1 MKKKDRPTD
10 GGGNWMDTYG
20 DMVTLLLC
28 FFVLLFSMSSLDS
41 KKWEV
46 FVRSI
51 TPDKDISQDDVVLNG
66 EVDENGQIGGS
77 DEIPEA
83 EVDMDTLYLTIAQ
96 MMEDEGINDVTV
108 SRGDGYTFIVFHD
121 NAFFDG
127 DSSQLTAE
135 GKKVIDVFCEAVAP
149 ANSQIQ
155 QVNIMAHTAQGDP
168 DKPNNPR
175 TDRMLSAMR
184 SAEVTI
190 YMQAKDVLDPEKMI
204 DVSYGQ
210 FRPIASNETREGR
223 AQNRRVELLLIDE
236 GADVR
241 SLNEY
246 YEEYTSGINSD
257 STVVVGGQ
265 TDTGEH
271 GFESSDP
278 GAQGTADAEASM
290 MAPLTGE
297 EAQPPA
303 GAEEFQMPLPTG
315 DLAPE
320 GGFPMPFPSA
330 DGAAPADAAAPV
342 DPAAQAAPD
351 VEEGF
356 PMPSSLEVP
365 VSE

>member
-66 EVDENGQIGGS
+66 ELEENGQIGGS

-96 MMEDEGINDVTV
+96 MMEEEGIEDVTV

-135 GKKVIDVFCEAVAP
+135 GRKVMDVFCEAVGP

-168 DKPNNPR
+168 NKPNNPR

-246 YEEYTSGINSD
+246 YEEYTSGINED

-265 TDTGEH
+265 KDTGEH
-271 GFESSDP
+271 GFESTDP
-278 GAQGTADAEASM
+278 GAQGNADAEASM

-297 EAQPPA
+297 EEQLPADA

-315 DLAPE
+315 AVAPE

-330 DGAAPADAAAPV
+330 DGAAQADAAVPV
-342 DPAAQAAPD
+342 QPEVPADTA
-351 VEEGF
+351 GGL

>member
-51 TPDKDISQDDVVLNG
+51 TPDKEIIDDVVING
-66 EVDENGQIGGS
+66 EISDDADSTGLDEL
-77 DEIPEA
+77 PET
-83 EVDMDTLYLTIAQ
+83 EVDMDTLYLTIAE
-96 MMEDEGINDVTV
+96 MMEEEGINDVTV

-135 GKKVIDVFCEAVAP
+135 GRKVMDVFCEAVGP

-190 YMQAKDVLDPEKMI
+190 YMQAKNVLDPEKMI

-246 YEEYTSGINSD
+246 YEEYTSGINED
-257 STVVVGGQ
+257 STVIVGGQ

-271 GFESSDP
+271 GFESSEP
-278 GAQGTADAEASM
+278 GAPENADAEASM

-297 EAQPPA
+297 EEQLPADA

-315 DLAPE
+315 DVAPD
-320 GGFPMPFPSA
+320 GGFPMPLPSA
-330 DGAAPADAAAPV
+330 DGAAPVEPAVPADT
-342 DPAAQAAPD
+342 D
-351 VEEGF
+351 VAGDL
-356 PMPSSLEVP
+356 PMPSSFEVP
-365 VSE
+365 ASE